1 MDFLVDHSDHENLQ
15 LLRYMVQESKGTPG
29 CIYLFPINLQRLNG
43 ISLRTIRAVLDE
55 LREKEHIEVITW
67 PDHKMSEAKRIR
79 SDDEGDYY
87 YVELFDSFF
96 SFTESIM
103 TAADFFATERYKPN
117 IAANENDQLT
127 ARLSFESISIPTVT
141 VGDNMYSFRSMR
153 SGRALNIISYCLDTI
168 PNQMISI
175 DNLKQE
181 LRAKQIPALGITNL
195 RDDIRRS
202 VFGDKKP
209 LSVFVRVSPQGILVR
224 DEIHITSEQLS
235 ALIKDIDK

>member
-1 MDFLVDHSDHENLQ
+1 
-15 LLRYMVQESKGTPG
+15 
-29 CIYLFPINLQRLNG
+29 
-43 ISLRTIRAVLDE
+43 
-55 LREKEHIEVITW
+55 
-67 PDHKMSEAKRIR
+67 
-79 SDDEGDYY
+79 
-87 YVELFDSFF
+87 
-96 SFTESIM
+96 M
-103 TAADFFATERYKPN
+103 TAADFFATEHNKPK
-117 IAANENDQLT
+117 AAASNNGLLT

-141 VGDNMYSFRSMR
+141 VGDNIYSFRTMR
-153 SGRALNIISYCLDTI
+153 SGKALNIISYCLTTI

-224 DEIHITSEQLS
+224 DEIQLTPEQLS
-235 ALIKDIDK
+235 VVIKDIDK